1 MAMRYLILN
10 NNMIKN
16 DSDICSVCL
25 RTNLYEVIKNN
36 NKINSKEK
44 KLESKIK
51 SIIVDDDEDDD

>member
-1 MAMRYLILN
+1 
-10 NNMIKN
+10 MIKN